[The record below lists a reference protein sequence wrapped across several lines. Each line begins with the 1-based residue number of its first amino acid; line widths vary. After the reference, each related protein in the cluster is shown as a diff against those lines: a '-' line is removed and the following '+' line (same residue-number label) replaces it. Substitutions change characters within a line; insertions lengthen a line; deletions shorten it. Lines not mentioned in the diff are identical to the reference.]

1 MAGPFSPAVP
11 LQAWQAVR
19 LPAARRFGTLL
30 GGQSREAMTMQRV
43 FCVLFAAG
51 LAAGLGSAALGQE
64 VDIQKAV
71 YCETLAQQF
80 GDSIKAAK
88 ADDAT
93 KTTAT
98 DLAKQGAQACNG
110 HNYDGGMDQLRQALQ
125 QVGLKPV
132 R

>member
-1 MAGPFSPAVP
+1 
-11 LQAWQAVR
+11 
-19 LPAARRFGTLL
+19 
-30 GGQSREAMTMQRV
+30 MQPV
-43 FCVLFAAG
+43 LSLLFAAG
-51 LAAGLGSAALGQE
+51 LAAGLGGVSLAQE

-71 YCETLAQQF
+71 HCQTLAQQF

-98 DLAKQGAQACNG
+98 DLAKQGDQACNG
-110 HNYDGGMDQLRQALQ
+110 RNYDAGMDQLRQALQ
-125 QVGLKPV
+125 QVGLTPT

>member
-1 MAGPFSPAVP
+1 
-11 LQAWQAVR
+11 
-19 LPAARRFGTLL
+19 
-30 GGQSREAMTMQRV
+30 MTMQRV
-43 FCVLFAAG
+43 LSLLFAAG
-51 LAAGLGSAALGQE
+51 LEAGLGGAALAQE

-71 YCETLAQQF
+71 HCETLAQQF

-110 HNYDGGMDQLRQALQ
+110 QNYDGGMDQLRQALQ

>member
-1 MAGPFSPAVP
+1 MAGLSARPFCWSVASS
-11 LQAWQAVR
+11 R
-19 LPAARRFGTLL
+19 LA
-30 GGQSREAMTMQRV
+30 GGASFRHTAERACREAMTMQRV
-43 FCVLFAAG
+43 LSLLFAAG
-51 LAAGLGSAALGQE
+51 LAAGLGGVALAQE

-71 YCETLAQQF
+71 HCETLAQQF

-110 HNYDGGMDQLRQALQ
+110 HDYDGGMDQLRQALQ